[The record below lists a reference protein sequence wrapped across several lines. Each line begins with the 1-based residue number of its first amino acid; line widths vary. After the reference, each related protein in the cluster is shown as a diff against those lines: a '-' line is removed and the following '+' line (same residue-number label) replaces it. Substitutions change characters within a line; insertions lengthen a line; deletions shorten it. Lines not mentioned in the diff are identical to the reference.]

1 MSDKKISDELM
12 LEPVTDSISFRD
24 FKLICSDHETS
35 DDSEIIISE
44 RTSDARPKL
53 PPQYKVILLN
63 DDYTSMD
70 FVVSIL
76 EVIFGKSPSEAVK
89 IMHLVHVSGRGI
101 AGVYAKEIAEA
112 KLSQVHKRARAES
125 FPLRCVLEEA

>member
-1 MSDKKISDELM
+1 MSAKKLSDRFILV
-12 LEPVTDSISFRD
+12 LFTDGMSHRD
-24 FKLICSDHETS
+24 FKLNCSDHQRS
-35 DDSEIIISE
+35 DDSEVIISE
-44 RTSDARPKL
+44 RTSNARPKL

-70 FVVSIL
+70 FVVTIL
-76 EVIFGKSPSEAVK
+76 ELIFGKSPSEAVK

-112 KLSQVHKRARAES
+112 KLSQVHKRARAAS
-125 FPLRCVLEEA
+125 FPLRGILEEE